1 MKPEINSCT
10 HLKYWARHQRKIL
23 SISRLFINNIRDVGS
38 TANFADSADS
48 ADTKVTH
55 CCTMFLCHWIVKILS
70 TQVPNEQ

>member
-1 MKPEINSCT
+1 MKPEINRCT

-48 ADTKVTH
+48 TDVAD
-55 CCTMFLCHWIVKILS
+55 FLTLS
-70 TQVPNEQ
+70 QHPPLSV